1 MSKLKH
7 IVIVISALF
16 VMSIA
21 SVSLAST
28 NCSTTISQSTATCL
42 SNAADSAFQSDYA
55 TKYAKQKSGVGSS
68 NSFAQQP
75 NSGNPAAAAPRSSVV
90 LPQPQQKQSTADT
103 ANTNN
108 NSTKQPV
115 HWF

>member
-7 IVIVISALF
+7 VAIVISALS
-16 VMSIA
+16 VMGVA

-42 SNAADSAFQSDYA
+42 SNATDSTFQSDYA
-55 TKYAKQKSGVGSS
+55 IQHAKQKSGVGSS

-75 NSGNPAAAAPRSSVV
+75 NNNNSAAPRPSV
-90 LPQPQQKQSTADT
+90 LPHLQQKQSTANT
-103 ANTNN
+103 ANDNN
-108 NSTKQPV
+108 NSTKQSV